1 MRQFLLPV
9 ISTILFLYV
18 SGDVFAQGQTN
29 KDLAEQYMSTSEY
42 DKAAV
47 YFEKWYNEDLYNAYG
62 PYLKCLIALED
73 YKQAEKLIKKQ
84 IKKIPNNPVYHV
96 DMGHIAELS
105 GSGKAGDHYREAIES
120 LNPDIQ
126 QVLALG
132 NAFIEKR
139 RLGYAEQTYLRGRQ
153 LLRGVYPFSFEL
165 ADVYAQQ
172 QEFQM
177 MVNEYLDLLEY
188 SESYLP
194 NVQAILQNKI
204 TFDLENKLN
213 DIIRTTLLKRI
224 QRSPDKIVYSQL
236 LYWLNIQEK
245 DFYSALI
252 QAKALDKRLNENGYR
267 ILNLGRMA
275 MQNEDYAT
283 AEDCFKHILKRGK
296 QSPLYMNAKMSMVEA
311 TDLKLMTSGGYT
323 QQDLVGLENEYMAI
337 LDEFGRNQ
345 ATSSVIGKLA
355 HLQAFFLDKTEEAIT
370 LLEEAIELPRVTPLF
385 KAECKLE
392 LGDILILTGDV
403 WDASLYFSQVDKDF
417 KNEPIGRE
425 AKYRNARLSFY
436 LGEFEWA
443 AAQLG
448 VLKAATSQL
457 FSNDAMHLG
466 MLIMDNLG
474 LDSNTTPLMMYSRA
488 DLYDFCNRNDDA
500 LLVLDSLLIEWP
512 GHSLTDEAWF
522 KQANIHIKKGDY
534 EKATELLAKVVEV
547 YPEDILA
554 DDSLF
559 RLADLKENRLGKS
572 EEAKQLYEDLITNY
586 PGSLFTVEA
595 RKRYRNLRGDFI
607 N

>member
-1 MRQFLLPV
+1 MRRIYIVIISSFLL
-9 ISTILFLYV
+9 LFSLDHAM
-18 SGDVFAQGQTN
+18 GQGQTN
-29 KDLAEQYMSTSEY
+29 KELAEQYMSTSEY

-47 YFEKWYNEDLYNAYG
+47 YFDKWYGEDFYNAYN
-62 PYLKCLIALED
+62 PYLDCLIALED
-73 YKQAEKLIKKQ
+73 YKQAQKLIKKQ
-84 IKKIPNNPVYHV
+84 MKKVPNNPVYYV

-105 GSGKAGDHYREAIES
+105 GSGDAGDHYKEAIDN

-126 QVLALG
+126 IVLALG

-194 NVQAILQNKI
+194 NIQAILQNKI
-204 TFDLENKLN
+204 TFDLEDKLN
-213 DIIRTTLLKRI
+213 DIIRTSLLKRI
-224 QRSPDKIVYSQL
+224 QRNPDKIVYSQL

-283 AEDCFKHILKRGK
+283 AEECFRHILKRGK

-323 QQDLVGLENEYMAI
+323 PQDLADLEGEYMAI
-337 LDEFGRNQ
+337 LEEFGKNQ
-345 ATSSVIGKLA
+345 ATSKVIGKLA
-355 HLQAFFLDKTEEAIT
+355 HLQAFYLDKIEDAIT
-370 LLEEAIELPRVTPLF
+370 ILEEAIELPRVTPLF

-403 WDASLYFSQVDKDF
+403 WDASLYYSQVDKDF

-436 LGEFEWA
+436 LGEFDWA

-457 FSNDAMHLG
+457 YSNDAMHLG
-466 MLIMDNLG
+466 MLIMDNVG

-488 DLYDFCNRNDDA
+488 DLYDFCNRNDEA
-500 LLVLDSLLIEWP
+500 LVVLDSLLLEWP

-522 KQANIHIKKGDY
+522 KQANIRIKNGEY
-534 EKATELLAKVVEV
+534 ELAAGLFAKVVDV

-559 RLADLKENRLGKS
+559 RLADLKENKLGQT
-572 EEAKQLYEDLITNY
+572 EEAKQLYEDLITIY
-586 PGSLFTVEA
+586 PGSLYTVEA
-595 RKRYRNLRGDFI
+595 RKRFRRLRGDFI